1 MANTLEK
8 SQKYLDLFME
18 LYKKDSLTAD
28 IDTKAV
34 QFDMTD
40 ANIVKILEMQTQG
53 MGNYV
58 RDTGYPTAAVNSV
71 WRPYTLSQDRGI
83 RFTLDRA
90 DSEETLGMQ
99 IGNIADNFTRMYMKP
114 ELDSYRFSKYAVNP
128 KATEILNNNIMD
140 AIDTA
145 AVYLNDKEVPDGER
159 ILFVNQNLELAMR
172 KALPRQWGNEGEI
185 NTQVLKYNGMEVRFV
200 PSSRFN
206 TEVTLNPGT
215 SNSFGYTP
223 GGVPIN
229 FILLDPKAVWQVTRF
244 ANAKFVTA
252 DENQNMDSHL
262 FMFRIVH
269 DCGILNNKTDGVYC
283 SILDD

>member
-1 MANTLEK
+1 MPNTLEK
-8 SQKYLDLFME
+8 SEKYLSLFLE

-40 ANIVKILEMQTQG
+40 AKIVKILEMQTQG
-53 MGNYV
+53 LGDYL
-58 RDTGYPTAAVNSV
+58 RDQGYPTAAVNAV
-71 WRPYTLSQDRGI
+71 WRPYTLTQDRGI

-90 DSEETLGMQ
+90 DSDETLGLQ
-99 IGNIADNFTRMYMKP
+99 IGKVADDFSCMYMKP
-114 ELDSYRFSKYAVNP
+114 ELDSYRFAKFSTSP
-128 KATEILNNNIMD
+128 KVTGALTESNIMD

-145 AVYLNDKEVPDGER
+145 AVYMNDKEIADSGR

-185 NTQVLKYNGMEVRFV
+185 NTKVLKYNGLEVRFV
-200 PSSRFN
+200 PSNRFN
-206 TEVTLNPGT
+206 TQVTLNPGT
-215 SNSFGYTP
+215 ANSFGYEP
-223 GGVPIN
+223 GGDPIN
-229 FILLDPKAVWQVTRF
+229 FILIDPKAIWQVTRF

-252 DENQNMDSHL
+252 DENQIMDSHL

-269 DCGILNNKTDGVYC
+269 DCGLIIGKENGVY
-283 SILDD
+283 SHVNS